1 MVRVRIY
8 QDDYGYQEIDVRDH
22 AESSVCM
29 AISSLMWAL
38 ADTLLNI
45 EPKPDITKMILES
58 GHLSIRC
65 NPFIDE
71 QDQRVID
78 AVFITIHIGLM
89 QLQKKYP
96 NEIQFSTN
104 FDN

>member
-1 MVRVRIY
+1 MVKVRIFK
-8 QDDYGYQEIDVRDH
+8 DDYGYQEIDVRDH

-29 AISSLMWAL
+29 AISTLMWAL
-38 ADTLLNI
+38 ADTLMNI
-45 EPKPDITKMILES
+45 EPKPDITKMVMES

-65 NPFIDE
+65 NPLME
-71 QDQRVID
+71 DQEIID
-78 AVFITIHIGLM
+78 AVFFTVHIGLL

-96 NEIQFSTN
+96 NEIHFSTN